1 MLLRVASE
9 DFSSVHYPSLQAS
22 LKSFLSQKVFSDL
35 PVRINLSLGMR
46 IEFNLYNFSGTDVVV
61 LFCHFSRQRE
71 VILKEL
77 SQQDS

>member
-1 MLLRVASE
+1 MSTTHLCRLLS
-9 DFSSVHYPSLQAS
+9 
-22 LKSFLSQKVFSDL
+22 
-35 PVRINLSLGMR
+35 NLSFPRKSSLTFLLELICLLEMH

>member
-1 MLLRVASE
+1 MSTTHLCRLLSN
-9 DFSSVHYPSLQAS
+9 L
-22 LKSFLSQKVFSDL
+22 SFLRKS
-35 PVRINLSLGMR
+35 SLTFLLELICLLEMH

-61 LFCHFSRQRE
+61 LFCDFSRQRE

>member
-1 MLLRVASE
+1 M
-9 DFSSVHYPSLQAS
+9 H
-22 LKSFLSQKVFSDL
+22 
-35 PVRINLSLGMR
+35 
-46 IEFNLYNFSGTDVVV
+46 IEFNLYNFTGTDVIV